1 MRNKGY
7 TIFELLVVIALSLIV
22 GAAFYTFYNTVI
34 KENISKSTIAKQ
46 EQDSFI
52 LANEVVKDLSTIGF
66 GVDADRLIIKDGTAC
81 DLDGTNNRFLTYCS
95 SQKQL
100 AYLSLAGSEDQYAGC
115 WGFID
120 RTGKLNTYIVND
132 NNTIPLSYSYL
143 NKQCPPNAGK
153 YIRLNTS
160 KKLLENAFTYDPN
173 NPDPSKRNSYAFY
186 IGKNTYP
193 NDPKIIPSD
202 FKVIYSLDDKNL
214 PRECAPGTYNLQK
227 TIGTSSLPSPVISCV
242 LDFQVKYVK
251 TDNTVSTSI
260 TNLNELSAIKLCM
273 IVQVGGRQSVPDNPH
288 NYSQA
293 GGCDQFNYSNN
304 DWRYYRW
311 AVIEQVIP
319 LMNIR

>member
-46 EQDSFI
+46 EQDAFI

-66 GVDADRLIIKDGTAC
+66 GIDADRLKINDGTAC
-81 DLDGTNNRFLTYCS
+81 DLDGTNNPFLTYCS

-120 RTGKLNTYIVND
+120 RTGKLKTYIVNN

-143 NKQCPPNAGK
+143 NKQCPSNAGN
-153 YIRLNTS
+153 YIRLNTL
-160 KKLLENAFTYDPN
+160 KKLIETFTYDPN
-173 NPDPSKRNSYAFY
+173 NLDPLKRNSYAFY
-186 IGKNTYP
+186 IGNNTYP
-193 NDPKIIPSD
+193 DDPKKVPID
-202 FKVIYSLDDKNL
+202 FEVIYRLDDKNL
-214 PRECAPGTYNLQK
+214 PRECAPDTYNLQK
-227 TIGTSSLPSPVISCV
+227 TVRGNSSPVISCV

-251 TDNTVSTSI
+251 TDNTVATSI
-260 TNLNELSAIKLCM
+260 DDINELSAVKLCM
-273 IVQVGGRQSVPDNPH
+273 IVQVGGRQSVPDNPP

-293 GGCDQFNYSNN
+293 GGCDQYNYTNN
-304 DWRYYRW
+304 DRRYYRW

>member
-1 MRNKGY
+1 MKNRGY
-7 TIFELLVVIALSLIV
+7 TIFELLVVIAISLII

-120 RTGKLNTYIVND
+120 STGALKMTVD
-132 NNTIPLSYSYL
+132 NKNLSYSYL
-143 NKQCPPNAGK
+143 NKLCQPIAGK

-160 KKLLENAFTYDPN
+160 KYLLETFTYDPN
-173 NPDPSKRNSYAFY
+173 NPDSSKSNSYAFY
-186 IGKNTYP
+186 VGNNTYP
-193 NDPKIIPSD
+193 NDFKII
-202 FKVIYSLDDKNL
+202 YNLNNTNL
-214 PRECAPGTYNLQK
+214 PRECAQGTSNLQK
-227 TIGTSSLPSPVISCV
+227 TIGTSSSPVISCV

-251 TDNTVSTSI
+251 TDNTVATSI

-273 IVQVGGRQSVPDNPH
+273 IVQVGGRQSVPDNPP